1 MIIAGLDEA
10 GRGPVIGPLVVAG
23 FSCDTDKLK
32 DIKVRDSKTLRPNTR
47 TMLFEKLKGVADQII
62 IKKIEAYEID
72 SLRKRM
78 TLNEIELN
86 AFAEIINQ
94 IHCSK
99 VYVDAVDVNEVR
111 FGQHLMDLTTNKY
124 EIVSKHKA
132 DSTYPIVSA
141 ASIIAKVTRDLEIEK
156 LKNILGDFGSGYPS
170 DPKTITFLKN
180 YFKDH
185 GSYPEHVR
193 MSWKSITNLNTL
205 DLYGL

>member
-10 GRGPVIGPLVVAG
+10 GRGPVIGPLIVAG
-23 FSCDTDKLK
+23 LSCEPDKLK
-32 DIKVRDSKTLRPNTR
+32 DIKVRDSKTLLPRAR
-47 TMLFEKLKGVADQII
+47 TILFEKLENVADQII

-72 SLRKRM
+72 NLRKSM
-78 TLNEIELN
+78 TLNAIELN

-94 IHCSK
+94 MHCKK
-99 VYVDAVDVNEVR
+99 VYVDAVDVNDLR
-111 FGQHLMDLTTNKY
+111 FGNNLMNLTNNKY
-124 EIVSKHKA
+124 EIISEHKA

-141 ASIIAKVTRDLEIEK
+141 ASIIAKVTRDREIEK
-156 LKNILGDFGSGYPS
+156 LKKIIGDFGSGYPS